1 MLQDLVNNLAPVVVL
16 LMLLGFNDARIARKR
31 RKTDQLRLA
40 EAEEECARLAGD
52 LGLRE
57 RTIADLR
64 QELEARTV
72 APDGGRPEPIP
83 DFTSV
88 EHDGMAYFVAGDR
101 VLRAPIRD
109 DGLFLLSDA
118 TPADPLA
125 CDDLDP
131 GVLLDITVALG
142 R

>member
-16 LMLLGFNDARIARKR
+16 LMLLSFNDARLARKR
-31 RKTDQLRLA
+31 HKVDVRRHS
-40 EAEEECARLAGD
+40 EVEERCARLATD
-52 LGLRE
+52 LEGRD
-57 RTIADLR
+57 RVIAHLT
-64 QELEARTV
+64 QELEVRPTA
-72 APDGGRPEPIP
+72 AIGGRLEPIP
-83 DFTSV
+83 EFASV

-118 TPADPLA
+118 APADPIT
-125 CDDLDP
+125 CDDIDP
-131 GVLLDITVALG
+131 GVLLEITLALG